1 MMTLELLLVGL
12 VALGL
17 LVYLVYSMLYPE
29 RF

>member
-1 MMTLELLLVGL
+1 MNWELLVAGA
-12 VALGL
+12 VALLL